1 VSGWLAEQA
10 KAQRFA
16 EIEAR
21 LVADDA
27 RRVSVL
33 QTWGRLHHHLA
44 SRLQTAERA
53 PGAPIA

>member
-33 QTWGRLHHHLA
+33 QTWGRLHHLA